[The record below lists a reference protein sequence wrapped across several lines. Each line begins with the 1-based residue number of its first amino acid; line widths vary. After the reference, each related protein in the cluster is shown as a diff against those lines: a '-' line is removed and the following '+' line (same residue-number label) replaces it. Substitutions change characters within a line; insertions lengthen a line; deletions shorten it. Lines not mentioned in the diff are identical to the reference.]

1 MIDLKVSVLGE
12 KEIARQ
18 LEEAG
23 SEIRAA
29 VREELAAVGDE
40 IVSRAQAMAPKRT
53 GVMASKVLW
62 YFGLERT
69 ARQMRKLGGG
79 RYTDPDRGPI
89 IFTVRPTGSV
99 AHLMERGVNATRQAH
114 QRKARVVGTVWGRK
128 GKRTVDR
135 IGTVFVKAHPFKIG
149 KRPFFMP
156 AVESVG
162 GASGVNARLQEA
174 IDGVASR
181 VRSGAA

>member
-1 MIDLKVSVLGE
+1 MIDFKVSVLGE

-79 RYTDPDRGPI
+79 
-89 IFTVRPTGSV
+89 
-99 AHLMERGVNATRQAH
+99 ATRTRTA
-114 QRKARVVGTVWGRK
+114 GRSSSPCAQL
-128 GKRTVDR
+128 VLSR
-135 IGTVFVKAHPFKIG
+135 I
-149 KRPFFMP
+149 
-156 AVESVG
+156 
-162 GASGVNARLQEA
+162 
-174 IDGVASR
+174 
-181 VRSGAA
+181 